1 MARFLGVEINDNKRI
16 VYGLNEIHGIG
27 LQLAKKIIKDVGLNE
42 EVKVGELSS
51 SEWESLRMYIEKN
64 EILVEGQLKQD
75 VYQNIRRMRDIRTY
89 RGIRHKLGL
98 PARGQRT
105 RRNSHTVRGHSTA
118 VGGLK
123 RVLTKT

>member
-1 MARFLGVEINDNKRI
+1 MARLLGVEISDKKKV
-16 VYGLNEIHGIG
+16 VYGIMDIHGIG
-27 LQLAKKIIKDVGLNE
+27 KTRATTIVDSLKLDDSKRIGDLSTA
-42 EVKVGELSS
+42 ELDTVRSF
-51 SEWESLRMYIEKN
+51 IEAN
-64 EILVEGQLKQD
+64 YDVEGRLKQM
-75 VYQNIRRMRDIRTY
+75 VYQNIKRLRDVRTY

-105 RRNSHTVRGHSTA
+105 RHNSHTVRGHSIA